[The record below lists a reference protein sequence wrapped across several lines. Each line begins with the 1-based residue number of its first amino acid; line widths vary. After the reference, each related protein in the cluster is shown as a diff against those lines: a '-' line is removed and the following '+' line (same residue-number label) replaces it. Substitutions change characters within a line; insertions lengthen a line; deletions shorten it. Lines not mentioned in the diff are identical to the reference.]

1 MNLSGK
7 NLNGVNLERTLFRG
21 VTQCFRHL
29 CSAVAVTGQDT
40 RGREWRKRRNK
51 ITAKKK
57 RNDRNDRKEEMTEMR
72 EMTGK
77 KK

>member
-29 CSAVAVTGQDT
+29 SSAVAVTGQDT
-40 RGREWRKRRNK
+40 RGREWQKRRNK
-51 ITAKKK
+51 MTEMTEKRT
-57 RNDRNDRKEEMTEMR
+57 RNDRNDTKEE
-72 EMTGK
+72 K
-77 KK
+77 K